1 MEGVPWL
8 EVERKRLAFEHLPG
22 YHRRLTIS
30 TKGAIP
36 VVSLAALWLPILL
49 SAVLV
54 FVVSS
59 IIHMATPLHKGDY
72 SKLPREDEAMEALR
86 NLSISPGN
94 YAIPRPGS
102 MAEMKT
108 EETRAKYEAGPV
120 GFLHVLP
127 SGPPAMGKSLVQW
140 FLYSLVIAFFVAYI
154 TSRTLSVGEEYLQ
167 IFRVSGA
174 CAFMAFGLGQIHE
187 GIWFGRNWPAVFR
200 HVFGGLVYAL
210 TVAGCFAG
218 FWPEI

>member
-1 MEGVPWL
+1 M
-8 EVERKRLAFEHLPG
+8 LAFGYPPG
-22 YHRRLTIS
+22 YHHGLSIS
-30 TKGAIP
+30 MKGAILL
-36 VVSLAALWLPILL
+36 VSLAALWLPILL

-102 MAEMKT
+102 MADMKT
-108 EETRAKYEAGPV
+108 EETRTKYEAGPV

-127 SGPPAMGKSLVQW
+127 SGPPAMGKSLLQW
-140 FLYSLVIAFFVAYI
+140 FLYSLVVAFFVAYI
-154 TSRTLSVGEEYLQ
+154 TSRTVPVSEEYLQ

-200 HVFGGLVYAL
+200 HVFGGFVYAL

-218 FWPEI
+218 FWPEG